1 MKKEILKKTKHKNDF
16 SFWRILI
23 NIWSL
28 LFFVSIVLDFFAN
41 NAYINILNVIATVYI
56 SSLALYVGNKEFERW
71 YDKYDSKHPGE
82 VFVVIWS
89 LIVFVLLGLSFVY
102 KDTYQ
107 IPESVVSS
115 YLAVLTILV
124 LTKKSKA
131 MYQIKR
137 KNK

>member
-1 MKKEILKKTKHKNDF
+1 MKKDNKRKEVIKNDF
-16 SFWRILI
+16 SFWRTLI
-23 NIWSL
+23 NVWSI
-28 LFFVSIVLDFFAN
+28 LFFATIVLDFFAQ
-41 NAYINILNVIATVYI
+41 NAYKNILAVIATVYI

-71 YDKYDSKHPGE
+71 YDKYDSQHPGE

-89 LIVFVLLGLSFVY
+89 IIIFVLLGLSFVY
-102 KDTYQ
+102 KDIYQ

-137 KNK
+137 KK

>member
-1 MKKEILKKTKHKNDF
+1 MKKEKMKKEVIKNDF
-16 SFWRILI
+16 SFWRTLI
-23 NIWSL
+23 NLWSII
-28 LFFVSIVLDFFAN
+28 FFISIILDFFSQ
-41 NAYINILNVIATVYI
+41 NAYQNILDVIATVYI

-82 VFVVIWS
+82 IFVVIWS
-89 LIVFVLLGLSFVY
+89 VTVFALLGLSFIF

-107 IPESVVSS
+107 IPDSVVSS

-124 LTKKSKA
+124 LTKKSKK

-137 KNK
+137 SK